1 MKSSESSITHRTN
14 RNQGVEDSLAV
25 ILVTP
30 GDKDNSGVRSV
41 GSGDPGIMSSAGV
54 ALVVITGD
62 SGLGVVGLV
71 GKAGGMA
78 TLGERTDGGRET
90 TVMSALHIG
99 H

>member
-1 MKSSESSITHRTN
+1 MKPRVTTGRKRHKD
-14 RNQGVEDSLAV
+14 QGVEDSLAV

-30 GDKDNSGVRSV
+30 GDKDSSGVRSFGV
-41 GSGDPGIMSSAGV
+41 GEPGIMSSAGV

-71 GKAGGMA
+71 GMIGGMA
-78 TLGERTDGGRET
+78 TLGERIDGGRET
-90 TVMSALHIG
+90 TVISALHMG